1 LLGQQNQLKEEAQQR
16 RGESE
21 VLKQIVL
28 QLDSE
33 FPLSG
38 DDEHLELQILQK
50 ISFEVE
56 DLLTSNQKLR
66 NKCDSLEISIF

>member
-1 LLGQQNQLKEEAQQR
+1 M
-16 RGESE
+16 
-21 VLKQIVL
+21 LKQIVL